1 MKIGLGRLLPGL
13 LLIGML
19 FSFVQLVGR
28 SFAQSAPMCN

>member
-19 FSFVQLVGR
+19 FSFVQLVDEVLR
-28 SFAQSAPMCN
+28 SRHQMCN